1 MTKKL
6 TSTFFLVFAIM
17 VIIITSMVFKSSL
30 IALSSGILGLLTI
43 YFQAKGSLWGQIIG
57 VFDSLCYGIFA
68 FSFGYYGEFIVYIII
83 LVPIFV
89 YGIFSWSKNSKNSHV
104 TPQKISPQEWTFVG
118 IIMALFGLIFYFVL
132 VLVDCQS
139 LHLNLISMLSLTMA
153 NYLLSRRSFWGF
165 AFLITNDIILIMLW
179 GNVIIQGDLSVATFF
194 LCAIIYFINDI
205 CGIIGWIK
213 NYKLLESNTSTS
225 DSTP

>member
-1 MTKKL
+1 MNK
-6 TSTFFLVFAIM
+6 FLFIIFSIFTLVHSSIIWTPDELAKYINENYELGVTLLFDDKSYITDEHREKINAIM
-17 VIIITSMVFKSSL
+17 KRITNQKDV
-30 IALSSGILGLLTI
+30 
-43 YFQAKGSLWGQIIG
+43 
-57 VFDSLCYGIFA
+57 
-68 FSFGYYGEFIVYIII
+68 
-83 LVPIFV
+83 FV

-153 NYLLSRRSFWGF
+153 NYLLSRRSFGGF

-205 CGIIGWIK
+205 
-213 NYKLLESNTSTS
+213 
-225 DSTP
+225 